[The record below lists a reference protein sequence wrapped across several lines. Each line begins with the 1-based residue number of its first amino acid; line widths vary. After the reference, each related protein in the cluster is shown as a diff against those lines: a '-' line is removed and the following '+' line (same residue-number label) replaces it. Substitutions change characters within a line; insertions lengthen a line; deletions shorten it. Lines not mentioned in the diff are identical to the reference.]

1 MKRPW
6 PPCARRVPLPRYP
19 ERTMAMND
27 ISERQSEPGANPGLS
42 VAERGARTLAC
53 LDYLNEA
60 ISIFDGELRLLVWN
74 RRFVELL
81 DFPPDLLRVGLPFA
95 AVIAYNASRGE
106 YGPGDPQAQVA
117 ERVRLARAF
126 QSHCF
131 ERTRPDGTVL
141 EIRGEPIAG
150 GGFITVYE
158 DITTRK
164 RAEAALRESHERLET
179 RVHER
184 TTELLALNA
193 QLAQEI
199 EERRRIAAALGESE
213 SRIRLITDTV
223 PALIA
228 YLDAERRYQFANQK
242 HAEWFGQPAES
253 LLGHTLDE
261 LLDPLLARRLQDHV
275 AAALDGRST
284 HVEYEWITPA
294 GRRYVRSFFI
304 PHAPPQP
311 DSARA
316 TVVGCFVLSEDLTE
330 YRQAQMALNQ
340 AQKLKAVGQLTG
352 GIAHDFNNLLTII
365 LGHLAMLEEGL
376 RDNPEL
382 HKSAHTAMNAARR
395 GADLTRRL
403 LAFSRQQ
410 TLLPRLLSPPQQLQ
424 EIAELLTRTLGA
436 SVELETEAAATVWN
450 IRVDPGQL
458 TNAVLNLAINARDA
472 MPNGGR
478 LRISADNVTLDSAY
492 ATRHPDVVPGDY
504 VRLAVADSGCGMTVD
519 VLERA
524 FEPFFTTKAL
534 GAGTGLGLSMVY
546 GFVQQSSGHVRIR
559 SQPGVGTTVELY
571 LPRHVPRGRE
581 TVAMVETPLD
591 ESHLRGHEA
600 VLLVEDDPDI
610 RDFVARALTSLGYRV
625 REAADGRE
633 ALALLAL
640 PQALD
645 LLLSDMTM
653 PGGIGGHELA
663 RAARRQ
669 RPGIRVLL
677 MSGYSEQAVAVGLPA
692 DCALLEKPFL
702 KPDLA
707 RAVRRTL
714 DRPPAGPVAD
724 G

>member
-1 MKRPW
+1 M
-6 PPCARRVPLPRYP
+6 
-19 ERTMAMND
+19 
-27 ISERQSEPGANPGLS
+27 
-42 VAERGARTLAC
+42 
-53 LDYLNEA
+53 
-60 ISIFDGELRLLVWN
+60 
-74 RRFVELL
+74 
-81 DFPPDLLRVGLPFA
+81 
-95 AVIAYNASRGE
+95 
-106 YGPGDPQAQVA
+106 
-117 ERVRLARAF
+117 
-126 QSHCF
+126 
-131 ERTRPDGTVL
+131 
-141 EIRGEPIAG
+141 
-150 GGFITVYE
+150 
-158 DITTRK
+158 
-164 RAEAALRESHERLET
+164 
-179 RVHER
+179 
-184 TTELLALNA
+184 
-193 QLAQEI
+193 
-199 EERRRIAAALGESE
+199 
-213 SRIRLITDTV
+213 
-223 PALIA
+223 
-228 YLDAERRYQFANQK
+228 
-242 HAEWFGQPAES
+242 
-253 LLGHTLDE
+253 
-261 LLDPLLARRLQDHV
+261 
-275 AAALDGRST
+275 
-284 HVEYEWITPA
+284 
-294 GRRYVRSFFI
+294 
-304 PHAPPQP
+304 
-311 DSARA
+311 
-316 TVVGCFVLSEDLTE
+316 
-330 YRQAQMALNQ
+330 
-340 AQKLKAVGQLTG
+340 
-352 GIAHDFNNLLTII
+352 
-365 LGHLAMLEEGL
+365 
-376 RDNPEL
+376 
-382 HKSAHTAMNAARR
+382 
-395 GADLTRRL
+395 
-403 LAFSRQQ
+403 
-410 TLLPRLLSPPQQLQ
+410 
-424 EIAELLTRTLGA
+424 
-436 SVELETEAAATVWN
+436 
-450 IRVDPGQL
+450 
-458 TNAVLNLAINARDA
+458 
-472 MPNGGR
+472 
-478 LRISADNVTLDSAY
+478 
-492 ATRHPDVVPGDY
+492 PGDY